1 MTVARILVAGG
12 TGSLGRAIVQVL
24 KTTDHQVRVQSQR
37 ASPAF
42 MDSDIEWVLADVT
55 SGEGLADA
63 LSGVD
68 MIVNCLGSYQKVY
81 EVDVL
86 GVKRLAE
93 MAKAAGVSHFFHISI
108 AGIDRVDYEFYRHKQ
123 AAEVHV
129 INSGVPYSIQR
140 VTQFH
145 TFIFYLMSQSVQLT
159 PYLLP
164 TVHDAL
170 FQPIDTRD
178 VAAYTLPFI
187 LDRPAGRLA
196 DVGGPEILRV
206 DEMAHDFLAMRGVDA
221 PLFMDPPQGFFPE
234 SALPAL
240 RRGVHTVP
248 KRRYGQITWFDYLQ
262 STLLERP

>member
-1 MTVARILVAGG
+1 MTRILVAGG
-12 TGSLGRAIVQVL
+12 TGSLGTAIVQVL
-24 KTTDHQVRVQSQR
+24 KTTDLQVRVQSHR
-37 ASPAF
+37 AAPALP
-42 MDSDIEWVLADVT
+42 DSDVEWVLADVT

-63 LSGVD
+63 LNGVD
-68 MIVNCLGSYQKVY
+68 TIVNCLGSYQKAY

-108 AGIDRVDYEFYRHKQ
+108 AGIDHVDYEFYRHKQ
-123 AAEVHV
+123 AAEAHV

-145 TFIFYLMSQSVQLT
+145 TFMFYLMSQSVQIT

-196 DVGGPEILRV
+196 DVGGPEILRI
-206 DEMAHDFLAMRGVDA
+206 DEIARDFLAVRGVDA
-221 PLFMDPPQGFFPE
+221 PLFMDAPQGFFPE

-240 RRGVHTVP
+240 RRGLHTVP
-248 KRRYGQITWFDYLQ
+248 KHRYGQITWSAYIR
-262 STLLERP
+262 SAMLERQ